1 MPKLFC
7 VSDIHGFYDEFKSA
21 LDTAGFDT
29 DNPEHWLISCGDHFD
44 RGSQPKEVL
53 RFLNSLER
61 KVLIREIGR
70 AHV

>member
-21 LDTAGFDT
+21 LDTAGFDK

-44 RGSQPKEVL
+44 RGSKPKEVL
-53 RFLNSLER
+53 RF
-61 KVLIREIGR
+61 V
-70 AHV
+70 V